1 MGGGVIIN
9 RAKRLLDTAMDP
21 SYYDSFSDED
31 KSTVETLNAGGAGA
45 ITQEQ
50 LSYLANLINETT
62 SAC

>member
-1 MGGGVIIN
+1 MGGGIIIN

-21 SYYDSFSDED
+21 SYYNSFSDED
-31 KSTVETLNAGGAGA
+31 QATVSGLNSAGAGN

-62 SAC
+62 NT